1 MKKLYFITLVGLFF
15 VGKGLIYAQQNLY
28 EWPKVNKE
36 SKTWT
41 RWWWMGSA
49 VDKKNITRSLIA
61 FEKAG
66 IGGVEIEPI
75 YGVKG
80 QEEAPT
86 TVKAC
91 KCVGTPWPIENRL
104 AVEAYWV
111 EARGHHRTIPF
122 PLEFVVEL
130 DETSLDHEHHVHV
143 DNVVQKKNDEHDAC
157 FSRK

>member
-1 MKKLYFITLVGLFF
+1 M
-15 VGKGLIYAQQNLY
+15 GKGLIYAQHNLY

-80 QEEAPT
+80 QEKNFIDFLSPN
-86 TVKAC
+86 
-91 KCVGTPWPIENRL
+91 WIEM
-104 AVEAYWV
+104 
-111 EARGHHRTIPF
+111 
-122 PLEFVVEL
+122 
-130 DETSLDHEHHVHV
+130 LDHTIIVADSLQMGV
-143 DNVVQKKNDEHDAC
+143 DLTLGTGWPWGGSNVSPVDAAKRLLVRKTNLKKGKK
-157 FSRK
+157 FSQIVSPFNTG